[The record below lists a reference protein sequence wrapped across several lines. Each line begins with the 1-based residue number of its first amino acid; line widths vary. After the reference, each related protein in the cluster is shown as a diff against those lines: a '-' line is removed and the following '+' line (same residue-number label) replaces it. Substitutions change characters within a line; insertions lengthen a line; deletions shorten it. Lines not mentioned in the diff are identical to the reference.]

1 MHVIRRKEIM
11 HHGLFRIRAGWI
23 TLALLSGCLL
33 IPVLAA
39 APAADP
45 PVAPEVAD
53 LARARFEV
61 ADKACELVLHQSR
74 AGVGSQRD
82 AIEWLRRRAEARV
95 EMPEPREQRIAFL
108 QTYVEDMKKAED
120 HAKAM
125 QAIGTENP
133 TDLLLAQYDLL
144 EAKMWL
150 AKATR
155 P

>member
-1 MHVIRRKEIM
+1 MRHKSVG
-11 HHGLFRIRAGWI
+11 HRAASWA
-23 TLALLSGCLL
+23 ALTVLCLCLL
-33 IPVLAA
+33 IPALAA
-39 APAADP
+39 APAGS
-45 PVAPEVAD
+45 APDSTDVAD

-61 ADKACELVLHQSR
+61 ADKACELVSHQSR

-82 AIEWLRRRAEARV
+82 AIEWLRRRAESRL
-95 EMPEPREQRIAFL
+95 EMTEPREQRIAFL
-108 QTYVEDMKKAED
+108 QSYVDDMKKAED

-150 AKATR
+150 AKAGR
-155 P
+155 Q